1 MVSKTQDFLLL
12 IKCYKK
18 NDLQDGTTVQNIE
31 TEDFQLNET
40 CFKDREELWTG
51 SSFIT
56 HQWSTGTFIIV
67 KRLVE

>member
-1 MVSKTQDFLLL
+1 MASKTQDFLLL

-40 CFKDREELWTG
+40 CFKDREELWDR
-51 SSFIT
+51 
-56 HQWSTGTFIIV
+56 IIFYYASMV
-67 KRLVE
+67 NRNIYYS